1 MAAAEGRRSFLQM
14 CGQPLLYGPMLMCV
28 GAALIR
34 FSGKRRS
41 RRRKEEEEEEGRG
54 EEDMN
59 LGRGYG
65 RASRRSWR
73 SGGKDVFLSNSIAF
87 MY

>member
-1 MAAAEGRRSFLQM
+1 MWPISAVWSHVDVCRGSTL
-14 CGQPLLYGPMLMCV
+14 
-28 GAALIR
+28 
-34 FSGKRRS
+34 SGKRRS
-41 RRRKEEEEEEGRG
+41 RRRKEEGEEEEGRG
-54 EEDMN
+54 EEDMK

-73 SGGKDVFLSNSIAF
+73 SGGKDVFLYNPIAF

>member
-1 MAAAEGRRSFLQM
+1 MAAAEGRRSFLQR
-14 CGQPLLYGPMLMCV
+14 CGQSLLYGPMLMSV
-28 GAALIR
+28 GAALVR
-34 FSGKRRS
+34 FSGKRR
-41 RRRKEEEEEEGRG
+41 KEEEEEEEGRG
-54 EEDMN
+54 EEDMK